1 MANQI
6 PLNQLLNPPQSP
18 AEGQLYY
25 DECQQAVMRFFEGG
39 WILFPTPEQFPAALA
54 AGQTSMPVPIEGAS
68 FSPSQYSSV
77 IMDYQIVESITGNV
91 RTGRLIVCANGATIG
106 QDETFAETAQLGQ
119 APTGIEL
126 SAALVDGMVQISY
139 INTTNACTIQFS
151 LQKFPAA

>member
-25 DECQQAVMRFFEGG
+25 DEAQQAVMRFVEGG
-39 WILFPTPEQFPAALA
+39 WIIFSTPEQFSVPLA
-54 AGQTSMPVPIEGAS
+54 AGQTSVPIPVEGAS
-68 FSPSQYSSV
+68 FAPSQYASM
-77 IMDYQIVESITGNV
+77 IMDYQIVESISGNV
-91 RTGRLIVCANGATIG
+91 RTGQFIVAANGAIIG

-126 SAALVDGMVQISY
+126 AASIIDGVVQVTY
-139 INTTNACTIQFS
+139 INTTHACVMTFS
-151 LQKFPAA
+151 LERFPAA